1 VVQIL
6 EPVPAAVPRY
16 DLTHESIDRLSDHKG
31 EPDWVRKFRHKS
43 LDIFLKK
50 PMPNWLDEK
59 KMATIVWD
67 DINYFIRAAD
77 RPARRWEDVPE
88 EIKSTYDRLG
98 IPEAERK
105 FLAGA
110 NLQYEGEAVYES
122 LKDKWTKQ
130 GIIFC
135 DIDSAIRRYPDVVKK
150 YLGTL
155 VPPADNKFAALNSA
169 YFSGGS
175 FIIVPAGIKVE
186 EPLQAFFYIQS
197 KSSGQFERTLI
208 IVEEGANCNYAEGC
222 GSPTYKQESLHA
234 AVVEVFVHKRA
245 RMQYTTIQNWSKNV
259 LNMTTKRAI
268 AYEDAHMSWTDY
280 NGGSSMTVKY
290 PAVYLAGEGAHG
302 EVLSLAHASADQL
315 QDTGGKIVHMA
326 SRTTSQMTSKS
337 ISAKG
342 GRATFRGLIKVAP
355 GLTGCKITSKCD
367 ALILDAESAS
377 DTIPYIEV
385 ESPDVVMEHEATV
398 SKISEDQLF
407 YLQSRGISED
417 DAKRMIV
424 NGFIEPI
431 VKTLPMEYAVEL
443 NRLVEMEMEGS
454 VG

>member
-1 VVQIL
+1 MVQI
-6 EPVPAAVPRY
+6 VPIQNAAPRY
-16 DLTHESIDRLSDHKG
+16 ELTHASIDKLSDHKG

-59 KMATIVWD
+59 KLATIRWD

-122 LKDKWTKQ
+122 LKEKWTKQ

-135 DIDSAIRRYPDVVKK
+135 DIDSAIRRYPDVVKQ

-155 VPPADNKFAALNSA
+155 VPPSDNKFAALNSA

-175 FIIVPAGIKVE
+175 FIIVPKGIKVE
-186 EPLQAFFYIQS
+186 EPLQAFFYIQT

-208 IVEEGANCNYAEGC
+208 VVEEGADCNYAEGC

-234 AVVEVFVHKRA
+234 AVVEVFVHRRA

-290 PAVYLAGEGAHG
+290 PGVYLAGEGAHG

-315 QDTGGKIVHMA
+315 QDTGGKLVHMA
-326 SRTTSQMTSKS
+326 SNTSSQMTSKS

-355 GLTGCKITSKCD
+355 GLHGIKISSKCD
-367 ALILDAESAS
+367 ALILDGDSAS

-385 ESPDVVMEHEATV
+385 ESPDCVMEHEATV

-407 YLQSRGISED
+407 YLQSRGVSED

-424 NGFIEPI
+424 NGFVEPI

-443 NRLVEMEMEGS
+443 NRLIEMEMEGS

>member
-1 VVQIL
+1 MIQLIDRGL
-6 EPVPAAVPRY
+6 DTKRF
-16 DLTHESIDRLSDHKG
+16 DLTHEAIDRLCDHKA
-31 EPDWVRKFRHKS
+31 EPVWVREFRHKS

-50 PMPNWLDEK
+50 PMPNWLNEAK
-59 KMATIVWD
+59 LATIRFD
-67 DINYFIRAAD
+67 EINYFIRAAD

-88 EIKSTYDRLG
+88 EIKTTYDRLG

-105 FLAGA
+105 ILGGA
-110 NLQYEGEAVYES
+110 NLQYESETVYES
-122 LKDKWTKQ
+122 LKQKWTDL

-135 DIDSAIRRYPDVVKK
+135 DIDSAIRKYPEIVRK

-155 VPPADNKFAALNSA
+155 VPPNDNKFAALNSA

-175 FIIVPAGIKVE
+175 FIIVPKGVKVA
-186 EPLQAFFYIQS
+186 EPLQAFFYIQT
-197 KSSGQFERTLI
+197 KSSGQFERTMI
-208 IVEEGANCNYAEGC
+208 IVEEGADCNYAEGC
-222 GSPTYKQESLHA
+222 GSPTYKTESLHA
-234 AVVEVFVHKRA
+234 AVVEVFVHKNA
-245 RMQYTTIQNWSKNV
+245 RCQYTTIQNWSKNV

-268 AYEDAHMSWTDY
+268 AYEGAHMSWTDY

-342 GRATFRGLIKVAP
+342 GRSTFRGLIKVIP
-355 GLTGCKITSKCD
+355 GVSDVKISSKCD
-367 ALILDAESAS
+367 ALILDGESAS

-385 ESPDVVMEHEATV
+385 ESNDVTMEHEATV

-407 YLQSRGISED
+407 YLQSRGVSED

-424 NGFIEPI
+424 NGFVEPI

-443 NRLVEMEMEGS
+443 NRLIEMEMEGS

>member
-1 VVQIL
+1 MVNII
-6 EPVPAAVPRY
+6 EKIDKFAEKFS
-16 DLTHESIDRLSDHKG
+16 LTHESIDRLCDHKT
-31 EPDWVRKFRHKS
+31 EPDWVRAFRHKA

-50 PMPNWLDEK
+50 PMPNWLNQEK
-59 KMATIVWD
+59 LDTIHFD
-67 DINYFIRAAD
+67 DINYFIRASD
-77 RPARRWEDVPE
+77 RPSRRWEDVPE
-88 EIKSTYDRLG
+88 EIKTTYDRLG

-110 NLQYEGEAVYES
+110 NLQYESETVYES
-122 LKDKWTKQ
+122 LKQKWTDM

-135 DIDSAIRRYPDVVKK
+135 DIDSAIRKYPEVVKR

-155 VPPADNKFAALNSA
+155 VPPSDNKFAALNSA

-175 FIIVPAGIKVE
+175 FIIVPKGVRVE

-197 KSSGQFERTLI
+197 KSSGQFERTMI
-208 IVEEGANCNYAEGC
+208 IVEEGAHCNYAEGC

-234 AVVEVFVHKRA
+234 AVVEVFVHKNA
-245 RMQYTTIQNWSKNV
+245 RCQYTTIQNWSKNV

-268 AYEDAHMSWTDY
+268 AYENAHMSWTDY

-290 PAVYLAGEGAHG
+290 PGVWLAGEGAHG

-315 QDTGGKIVHMA
+315 QDTGGKLVHMA
-326 SRTTSQMTSKS
+326 NNTTSQMTSKS

-355 GLTGCKITSKCD
+355 GLHGIKISSKCD
-367 ALILDAESAS
+367 ALILDSDSAT

-385 ESPDVVMEHEATV
+385 ESPDCVMEHEATV

-407 YLQSRGISED
+407 YLQSRGVSED

-424 NGFIEPI
+424 NGFVEPI

-443 NRLVEMEMEGS
+443 NRLIEMEMEGS